1 MGVHLHHGKLGFF
14 TAVYRC
20 TIANLRL
27 SAYHDPKTFF
37 VKSVLDIAG
46 NSRQLQLIDC
56 RVTIQENQ
64 PSSADLAFLA
74 RDLVQLTLPHSDPGD
89 VPVWT
94 RTNGSLLL
102 VMARTKIDRE
112 TGTLVGYPY
121 GSIPRLLLYWLTTEV
136 LRMKSC
142 TVKLGS
148 SLHNFMGSVGLSLAT
163 GGGKRS
169 NAVRLKDQMRRLFA
183 ASISIQSTDMSG
195 PDDSGGMLVARRSRF
210 WWNPEDAAQE
220 DRSNGYVEL
229 SQDFY
234 QTLINSPIPV
244 DTRALKALNHSPLAL
259 DLYAWSTHKAY
270 STSLKNKSAFV
281 SYRELQQQLGA
292 QYSELKAF
300 GRKFRTALT
309 LVKNVYPELKVEIE
323 TGGVVIYPSQPAI
336 PRKLVG

>member
-1 MGVHLHHGKLGFF
+1 
-14 TAVYRC
+14 VYGC
-20 TIANLRL
+20 TIANLIL
-27 SAYHDPKTFF
+27 SAYDYPNKTFL

-56 RVTIQENQ
+56 RVTIQERQ

-89 VPVWT
+89 VPVWK

-102 VMARTKIDRE
+102 VMARTKVDRE
-112 TGTLVGYPY
+112 TGVLIGYPY
-121 GSIPRLLLYWLTTEV
+121 GAIPRLLLYWLTTEV
-136 LRMKSC
+136 LRTKSR
-142 TVKLGS
+142 TLKLGS
-148 SLHNFMGSVGLSLAT
+148 SLNNFMGSVGLSLAT

-183 ASISIQSTDMSG
+183 ASISIQSADLSG

-210 WWNPEDAAQE
+210 WWNPEDSTQE
-220 DRSNGYVEL
+220 DHSKSYVEL

-234 QTLINSPIPV
+234 ETLINSPIPV
-244 DTRALKALNHSPLAL
+244 DMRALKALNHSPLAL

-270 STSLKNKSAFV
+270 ATSLKNKSVFV
-281 SYRELQQQLGA
+281 SYRDLQQQLGA

-300 GRKFRTALT
+300 GRKFRAALA
-309 LVKNVYPELKVEIE
+309 LVKTVYPGLEVQIE
-323 TGGVVIYPSQPAI
+323 TGGVVISPSLPAI